1 MPAVRPIGHEQRI
14 SIVDHLDELRSRLII
29 SIAVLVGCFAFCY
42 WQNHAILKIVNQ
54 PLADAQRSGGEDSLQ
69 QSQRFDQALETM
81 LKQLAPALQSTSR
94 SLDSLAAEPG
104 VSAATK
110 LQADRAREQLAKASA
125 ATALATKAVPT
136 DRGRRPLTLGVA
148 EPFVAT
154 FTVAAY
160 AALLLALPFILWQI
174 YAFILPA
181 FDPKE
186 RKIVIPMMALIPL
199 AVFLPNFY
207 TSDLKLDLVM
217 VANVLLFAAGVLF
230 GYYGALPRAVN
241 FLQNYNSGEFDIQI
255 QARDYYR
262 FVVLFLA
269 LMGLVFQI
277 PVGVLVLTRT
287 GVVDART
294 LWKRQG
300 YVILGISIV
309 AAVATPTPDPV
320 TMLVTMLPL
329 IVLYELS
336 IGLAYIFR
344 PRGGTITSRWEEW
357 WDEDDEQELLAAD
370 QADDQAD
377 DQGADAEHDQTTVS

>member
-1 MPAVRPIGHEQRI
+1 MPAVRPIGHEERI
-14 SIVDHLDELRSRLII
+14 SIVDHLDELRSRLLIC
-29 SIAVLVGCFAFCY
+29 IAVLAGCFAFCY
-42 WQNHAILKIVNQ
+42 WQNHAILHLVNQ
-54 PLADAQRSGGEDSLQ
+54 PLAEAQHAGSQDSLQ
-69 QSQRFDQALETM
+69 QGARFDIALGAA
-81 LKQLAPALQSTSR
+81 LKQLAPALSSTR
-94 SLDSLAAEPG
+94 DSLGSLAAEPG
-104 VSAATK
+104 VSAVAK
-110 LQADRAREQLAKASA
+110 RNAARASEQLAKASA
-125 ATALATKAVPT
+125 AIAVATKAVPT
-136 DRGRRPLTLGVA
+136 DHGRRPLTLGVA

-160 AALLLALPFILWQI
+160 AALLLSLPFILWQV

-186 RKIVIPMMALIPL
+186 RKLVIPMMALIP
-199 AVFLPNFY
+199 V
-207 TSDLKLDLVM
+207 
-217 VANVLLFAAGVLF
+217 LFAAGVLF

-287 GVVDART
+287 GVVDARV

-309 AAVATPTPDPV
+309 AAIATPTPDPV

-344 PRGGTITSRWEEW
+344 PRGGTIASRWEDW
-357 WDEDDEQELLAAD
+357 WDEDEEQDVLAAD
-370 QADDQAD
+370 PSDDES
-377 DQGADAEHDQTTVS
+377 ADAEHDQTPVS

>member
-1 MPAVRPIGHEQRI
+1 MPAVRPIGHEERI
-14 SIVDHLDELRSRLII
+14 SIVDHLDELRSRLLIC
-29 SIAVLVGCFAFCY
+29 IAVLAGCFAFCY
-42 WQNHAILKIVNQ
+42 WQNHAILHIVNQ
-54 PLADAQRSGGEDSLQ
+54 PLAEAQHAGSQDSLQ
-69 QSQRFDQALETM
+69 QGARFDIALGAA
-81 LKQLAPALQSTSR
+81 LKQLAPALSSTR
-94 SLDSLAAEPG
+94 DSLGSLAAEPG
-104 VSAATK
+104 VSAVAK
-110 LQADRAREQLAKASA
+110 RNAARASEQLAKASA
-125 ATALATKAVPT
+125 AIAVATKAVPT
-136 DRGRRPLTLGVA
+136 DHGRRPLTLGVA

-160 AALLLALPFILWQI
+160 AALLLSLPFILWQV

-186 RKIVIPMMALIPL
+186 RKLVIPMMALIP
-199 AVFLPNFY
+199 V
-207 TSDLKLDLVM
+207 
-217 VANVLLFAAGVLF
+217 LFAAGVLF

-287 GVVDART
+287 GVVDARV

-309 AAVATPTPDPV
+309 AAIATPTPDPV

-344 PRGGTITSRWEEW
+344 PRGGTIASRWEDW
-357 WDEDDEQELLAAD
+357 WDEDEEQDVLAAD
-370 QADDQAD
+370 PIDDES
-377 DQGADAEHDQTTVS
+377 ADAEHDQTPVS

>member
-1 MPAVRPIGHEQRI
+1 MPAVRPIGHEERI
-14 SIVDHLDELRSRLII
+14 SIVDHLDELRSRLLIC
-29 SIAVLVGCFAFCY
+29 IAVLAGCFAFCY
-42 WQNHAILKIVNQ
+42 WQNHAILHIVNQ
-54 PLADAQRSGGEDSLQ
+54 PLAEAQHAGSQDSLQ
-69 QSQRFDQALETM
+69 QGARFDIALGAA
-81 LKQLAPALQSTSR
+81 LKQLAPALSSTR
-94 SLDSLAAEPG
+94 DSLGSLAAEPG
-104 VSAATK
+104 VSAVAK
-110 LQADRAREQLAKASA
+110 RNAARASEQLAKASA
-125 ATALATKAVPT
+125 AIAVATKAVPT
-136 DRGRRPLTLGVA
+136 DHGRRPLTLGVA

-160 AALLLALPFILWQI
+160 AALLLSLPFILWQV

-186 RKIVIPMMALIPL
+186 RKLVIPMMALIP
-199 AVFLPNFY
+199 V
-207 TSDLKLDLVM
+207 
-217 VANVLLFAAGVLF
+217 LFAAGVLF

-287 GVVDART
+287 GVVDARV

-309 AAVATPTPDPV
+309 AAIATPTPDPV

-344 PRGGTITSRWEEW
+344 PRGGTIASRWEDW
-357 WDEDDEQELLAAD
+357 WDEDEEQDVLAAD
-370 QADDQAD
+370 PSDDES
-377 DQGADAEHDQTTVS
+377 ADAEHDQTPVS

>member
-1 MPAVRPIGHEQRI
+1 MPAVRPIGHEERI
-14 SIVDHLDELRSRLII
+14 SIVDHLDELRSRLLIC
-29 SIAVLVGCFAFCY
+29 IAVLAGCFAFCY
-42 WQNHAILKIVNQ
+42 WQNHAILHIVNQ
-54 PLADAQRSGGEDSLQ
+54 PLAEAQHAGSQDSLQ
-69 QSQRFDQALETM
+69 QGARFDIALGAA
-81 LKQLAPALQSTSR
+81 LKQLAPALSSTR
-94 SLDSLAAEPG
+94 DSLGSLAAEPG
-104 VSAATK
+104 VSAVAK
-110 LQADRAREQLAKASA
+110 RNAARASEQLAKASA
-125 ATALATKAVPT
+125 AIAVATKAVPT
-136 DRGRRPLTLGVA
+136 DHGRRPLTLGVA

-160 AALLLALPFILWQI
+160 AALLLSLPFILWQV

-186 RKIVIPMMALIPL
+186 RKLVIPMMALIP
-199 AVFLPNFY
+199 V
-207 TSDLKLDLVM
+207 
-217 VANVLLFAAGVLF
+217 LFAAGVLF

-241 FLQNYNSGEFDIQI
+241 FLQNYTSGEFDIQI

-287 GVVDART
+287 GVVDARV

-309 AAVATPTPDPV
+309 AAIATPTPDPV

-344 PRGGTITSRWEEW
+344 PRGGTIASRWEDW
-357 WDEDDEQELLAAD
+357 WDEDEEQEVLAAD
-370 QADDQAD
+370 PSDDES
-377 DQGADAEHDQTTVS
+377 ADAEHDQTPVS

>member
-1 MPAVRPIGHEQRI
+1 MPAVRPIGHEERI
-14 SIVDHLDELRSRLII
+14 SIVDHLDELRSRLIVTI
-29 SIAVLVGCFAFCY
+29 VVLAGCFAFCY
-42 WQNHAILKIVNQ
+42 WQNHEILKIVNQ
-54 PLADAQRSGGEDSLQ
+54 PLADAQRTGGEDSLQ
-69 QSQRFDQALETM
+69 QSQRFDRALDAM
-81 LKQLAPALQSTSR
+81 LKQLGPALSDTRS
-94 SLDSLAAEPG
+94 SLDSLAGEPG
-104 VSAATK
+104 VSDATK
-110 LQADRAREQLAKASA
+110 LKTARASEQLAKAA
-125 ATALATKAVPT
+125 AAAALATKAVPT

-186 RKIVIPMMALIPL
+186 RKIVIPMMALIPI
-199 AVFLPNFY
+199 
-207 TSDLKLDLVM
+207 
-217 VANVLLFAAGVLF
+217 LFAAGVLF
-230 GYYGALPRAVN
+230 GYYGALPRAVE

-329 IVLYELS
+329 ILLYELS

-370 QADDQAD
+370 LADDE
-377 DQGADAEHDQTTVS
+377 GADAEHDQSPVS

>member
-1 MPAVRPIGHEQRI
+1 MPAVRPIGHEERI
-14 SIVDHLDELRSRLII
+14 SIVDHLDELRSRLLIC
-29 SIAVLVGCFAFCY
+29 IAVLAGCFAFCY
-42 WQNHAILKIVNQ
+42 WQNHAILHIVNQ
-54 PLADAQRSGGEDSLQ
+54 PLAEAQHAGSQDSLQ
-69 QSQRFDQALETM
+69 QGARFDIALGAA
-81 LKQLAPALQSTSR
+81 LKQLAPALSSTR
-94 SLDSLAAEPG
+94 DSLGSLAAEPG
-104 VSAATK
+104 VSAVAK
-110 LQADRAREQLAKASA
+110 RNAARASEQLAKASA
-125 ATALATKAVPT
+125 AIAVATKAVPT
-136 DRGRRPLTLGVA
+136 DHGRRPLTLGVA

-160 AALLLALPFILWQI
+160 AALLLSLPFILWQV

-186 RKIVIPMMALIPL
+186 RKLVIPMMALIP
-199 AVFLPNFY
+199 V
-207 TSDLKLDLVM
+207 
-217 VANVLLFAAGVLF
+217 LFAAGVLF

-287 GVVDART
+287 GVVDARV

-309 AAVATPTPDPV
+309 AAIATPTPDPV

-344 PRGGTITSRWEEW
+344 PRGGTIASRWEDW
-357 WDEDDEQELLAAD
+357 GDEDEEQDVLAAD
-370 QADDQAD
+370 PIDDES
-377 DQGADAEHDQTTVS
+377 ADAEHDQTPVS

>member
-1 MPAVRPIGHEQRI
+1 MPAVRPIGHEDRI
-14 SIVDHLDELRSRLII
+14 SIVDHLDELRSRLIVCI
-29 SIAVLVGCFAFCY
+29 VILAGCFAVCY
-42 WQNHAILKIVNQ
+42 WQNHAILHIVNQ
-54 PLADAQRSGGEDSLQ
+54 PLADAQHAGGQDSLQ
-69 QSQRFDQALETM
+69 QSQRFETALGVV
-81 LKQLAPALQSTSR
+81 LKQLTPALSSTR
-94 SLDSLAAEPG
+94 QSLDSLAAEPG
-104 VSAATK
+104 VSAAAK
-110 LQADRAREQLAKASA
+110 LEAARASAQLAKASA
-125 ATALATKAVPT
+125 ATALATKVIPN

-186 RKIVIPMMALIPL
+186 RKIVIPMMALIP
-199 AVFLPNFY
+199 
-207 TSDLKLDLVM
+207 
-217 VANVLLFAAGVLF
+217 LLFAAGVLF

-287 GVVDART
+287 GVVDAKT

-329 IVLYELS
+329 ILLYEVS
-336 IGLAYIFR
+336 IALAFIFR
-344 PRGGTITSRWEEW
+344 PRGGTIASRWEDW
-357 WDEDDEQELLAAD
+357 WDEDDEQEVLAAELVD
-370 QADDQAD
+370 EESA
-377 DQGADAEHDQTTVS
+377 GAEHDETPVS

>member
-1 MPAVRPIGHEQRI
+1 MPAVRPIGHEERI
-14 SIVDHLDELRSRLII
+14 SIVDHLDELRSRLLIC
-29 SIAVLVGCFAFCY
+29 IAVLAGCFAFCY
-42 WQNHAILKIVNQ
+42 WQNHAILHIVNQ
-54 PLADAQRSGGEDSLQ
+54 PLAEAQHAGSQDSLQ
-69 QSQRFDQALETM
+69 QGARFDIALGAA
-81 LKQLAPALQSTSR
+81 LKQLAPALSSTR
-94 SLDSLAAEPG
+94 DSLGSLAAEPG
-104 VSAATK
+104 VSAVAK
-110 LQADRAREQLAKASA
+110 RNAARASEQLAKASA
-125 ATALATKAVPT
+125 AIAVATKAVPT
-136 DRGRRPLTLGVA
+136 DHGRRPLTLGVA

-160 AALLLALPFILWQI
+160 AALLLSLPFILWQV

-186 RKIVIPMMALIPL
+186 RKLVIPMMALIP
-199 AVFLPNFY
+199 V
-207 TSDLKLDLVM
+207 
-217 VANVLLFAAGVLF
+217 LFAAGVLF

-241 FLQNYNSGEFDIQI
+241 FLQNYTSGEFDIQI

-287 GVVDART
+287 GVVDARV

-309 AAVATPTPDPV
+309 AAIATPTPDPV

-344 PRGGTITSRWEEW
+344 PRGGTIASRWEDW
-357 WDEDDEQELLAAD
+357 WDEDEEQDVLAAD
-370 QADDQAD
+370 PSDDES
-377 DQGADAEHDQTTVS
+377 ADAEHDQTPVS

>member
-1 MPAVRPIGHEQRI
+1 MPAVRPIGHEERI
-14 SIVDHLDELRSRLII
+14 SIVDHLDELRSRLILI
-29 SIAVLVGCFAFCY
+29 IAVLAGCFAFCY
-42 WQNHAILKIVNQ
+42 WQNHAILEIVNQ
-54 PLADAQRSGGEDSLQ
+54 PLADAQRTGGEDSLQ
-69 QSQRFDQALETM
+69 QSQRFDLALDKV
-81 LKQLAPALQSTSR
+81 LKQLAPALDSTR
-94 SLDSLAAEPG
+94 KSLESLAAEPG
-104 VSAATK
+104 VSADAK
-110 LQADRAREQLAKASA
+110 LEASRASQQLAEASA
-125 ATALATKAVPT
+125 VTALATKAVPT

-186 RKIVIPMMALIPL
+186 RKIVIPMMALIP
-199 AVFLPNFY
+199 
-207 TSDLKLDLVM
+207 M
-217 VANVLLFAAGVLF
+217 LFAAGVLF
-230 GYYGALPRAVN
+230 GYYGALPRAVD

-269 LMGLVFQI
+269 LMGLAFQI

-300 YVILGISIV
+300 YVILGIAIV
-309 AAVATPTPDPV
+309 AAIATPTPDPV
-320 TMLVTMLPL
+320 TMLVTMVPL
-329 IVLYELS
+329 ILLYELS

-344 PRGGTITSRWEEW
+344 PRGGTITSRWGEW

-370 QADDQAD
+370 LAAEE
-377 DQGADAEHDQTTVS
+377 GADAEHDQTPVS

>member
-1 MPAVRPIGHEQRI
+1 MPAVRPIGHEERI
-14 SIVDHLDELRSRLII
+14 SIVDHLDELRSRLLIC
-29 SIAVLVGCFAFCY
+29 IAVLAGCFAFCY
-42 WQNHAILKIVNQ
+42 WQNHAILHIVNQ
-54 PLADAQRSGGEDSLQ
+54 PLAEAQHAGSQDSLQ
-69 QSQRFDQALETM
+69 QGARFDIALGAA
-81 LKQLAPALQSTSR
+81 LKQLAPALSSTHD
-94 SLDSLAAEPG
+94 SLGSLAAEPG
-104 VSAATK
+104 VSAVAK
-110 LQADRAREQLAKASA
+110 RNAARASEQLAKASA
-125 ATALATKAVPT
+125 AIAVATKAVPT
-136 DRGRRPLTLGVA
+136 DHGRRPLTLGVA

-160 AALLLALPFILWQI
+160 AALLLSLPFILWQV
-174 YAFILPA
+174 YASILPS

-186 RKIVIPMMALIPL
+186 RKLVIPMMALIP
-199 AVFLPNFY
+199 V
-207 TSDLKLDLVM
+207 
-217 VANVLLFAAGVLF
+217 LFAAGVLF

-287 GVVDART
+287 GVVDARV

-309 AAVATPTPDPV
+309 AAIATPTPDPV

-344 PRGGTITSRWEEW
+344 PRGGTIASRWEDW
-357 WDEDDEQELLAAD
+357 WDEDEEQEVLAAD
-370 QADDQAD
+370 PSDDES
-377 DQGADAEHDQTTVS
+377 ADAEHDQTPVS

>member
-1 MPAVRPIGHEQRI
+1 MPAVRPIGREERI
-14 SIVDHLDELRSRLII
+14 SIVDHLDELRSRLLIC
-29 SIAVLVGCFAFCY
+29 IAVLAGCFAFCY
-42 WQNHAILKIVNQ
+42 WQNHAILHIVNQ
-54 PLADAQRSGGEDSLQ
+54 PLAEAQHAGSQDSLQ
-69 QSQRFDQALETM
+69 QGARFDIALGAA
-81 LKQLAPALQSTSR
+81 LKQLAPALSSTR
-94 SLDSLAAEPG
+94 DSLGSLAAEPG
-104 VSAATK
+104 VSAVAK
-110 LQADRAREQLAKASA
+110 RNAARASEQLAKASA
-125 ATALATKAVPT
+125 AIAVATKAVPT
-136 DRGRRPLTLGVA
+136 DHGRRPLTLGVA

-160 AALLLALPFILWQI
+160 AALLLSLPFILWQV

-186 RKIVIPMMALIPL
+186 RKLVIPMMALIP
-199 AVFLPNFY
+199 V
-207 TSDLKLDLVM
+207 
-217 VANVLLFAAGVLF
+217 LFAAGVLF

-287 GVVDART
+287 GVVDARV

-309 AAVATPTPDPV
+309 AAIATPTPDPV

-344 PRGGTITSRWEEW
+344 PRGGTIASRWEDW
-357 WDEDDEQELLAAD
+357 WDEDEEQEVLAAD
-370 QADDQAD
+370 LSDDES
-377 DQGADAEHDQTTVS
+377 ADAEHDQTPVS

>member
-54 PLADAQRSGGEDSLQ
+54 PLADAQRSGGQDSLQ

-81 LKQLAPALQSTSR
+81 LKQLAPALQSASR
-94 SLDSLAAEPG
+94 SLDSLAAEAG

-110 LQADRAREQLAKASA
+110 LQAERAREQLAKASA

-160 AALLLALPFILWQI
+160 AALLLALPFILYQI

-186 RKIVIPMMALIPL
+186 RKIVVPMMALIP
-199 AVFLPNFY
+199 
-207 TSDLKLDLVM
+207 
-217 VANVLLFAAGVLF
+217 LLFAAGVLF

-370 QADDQAD
+370 LAD
-377 DQGADAEHDQTTVS
+377 DQGADAEHDETSVS